1 MTSRKNGFWAF
12 GITVIMLLTAG
23 SNDSAHAQRTM
34 SGQDMI
40 TLYGYTP
47 MTGSKDLGGELSWGR
62 YMLDFYW
69 KVKADAESSSHRLK
83 TGHTMNACTVTLGSS
98 YMHRLA
104 CTRSRSVSLYTG
116 GGIFIGYEIYDPSKK
131 LPKYINTGLPAGNF
145 LYGINANIEGE
156 FFILKTLALVV
167 YAELPVNFSSP
178 LSKVRYRAGAGIRI
192 NL

>member
-1 MTSRKNGFWAF
+1 MFAAATWGKP
-12 GITVIMLLTAG
+12 
-23 SNDSAHAQRTM
+23 AHAQRTM
-34 SGQDMI
+34 SGQNMI
-40 TLYGYTP
+40 TLYGFTP
-47 MTGSKDLGGELSWGR
+47 FTGSSDLGGELCWGR
-62 YMLDFYW
+62 YQMNSYW

-104 CTRSRSVSLYTG
+104 CTRSRNVSLYAG
-116 GGIFIGYEIYDPSKK
+116 GGVFIGYEIYDPLKK

-156 FFILKTLALVV
+156 FFILKRLALVV